1 MLNGTAVG
9 HLGKEPELRTT
20 SKGQEVTSFS
30 LGVTVFAKG
39 EKQTEWLKCAIWGKR
54 GETFRQFVHKGDQV
68 TVTGSMWHE
77 TWQGKEGPVTDL
89 AMEVRDF
96 SLPAKPK
103 EEDRPMTWSQPAA
116 APVPTSDA
124 IPF

>member
-9 HLGKEPELRTT
+9 RLGKNPELRVTG
-20 SKGQEVTSFS
+20 KGQEVTSFS
-30 LGVTVFAKG
+30 LGINVFAKG
-39 EKQTEWLKCAIWGKR
+39 EKQTEWLKCSIWGKR
-54 GETFRQFVHKGDQV
+54 GDTFRQFVQKGDQI
-68 TVTGSMWHE
+68 TVTGPIWHE

-96 SLPAKPK
+96 TLPVRAKEG
-103 EEDRPMTWSQPAA
+103 EEQPMTWSQPAA
-116 APVPTSDA
+116 APVSDA